1 MSVQN
6 HISVEGFVAD
16 PDHPSGLRFPAI
28 EAAAARVFASE
39 PVRSLTIRNTM
50 SKGEAELYVVAGDG
64 VRHHTLFDFDGLAT
78 AAAIEQE
85 RWWEDAIR
93 SAWER
98 IKP

>member
-6 HISVEGFVAD
+6 DISVKGFVAE

-28 EAAAARVFASE
+28 ERAAAKVFSSE
-39 PVRSLTIRNTM
+39 PGCSVTIRNTM
-50 SKGEAELYVVAGDG
+50 NKGKAELYVVARGG
-64 VRHHTLFDFDGLAT
+64 ARYSTLFDFGGLAT
-78 AAAIEQE
+78 AAADGQE

-98 IKP
+98 IEM